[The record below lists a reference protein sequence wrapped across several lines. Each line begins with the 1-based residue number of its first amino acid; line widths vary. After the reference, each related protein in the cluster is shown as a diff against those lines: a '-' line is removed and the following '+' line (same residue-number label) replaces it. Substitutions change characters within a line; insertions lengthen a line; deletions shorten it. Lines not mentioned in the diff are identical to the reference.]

1 MTAIKVDLDDFLFKY
16 DPEKW
21 KNELVKSY
29 GSDIADPIIE
39 DLESENL
46 FKWVDLFYE
55 NSDDILETDNVIG
68 TKDLE
73 LDELLDRD
81 EVMRL
86 LIESD
91 DSSYLSGIKFSSIL
105 YTGLANQIDKR
116 FDTSEEYVDYL
127 IEKTD
132 QEIDKEEFLDK
143 INSGKL
149 GVPFIKSDLDSELA
163 RVFDELGF
171 YFQTQI
177 PGWNKDDIGSYNYLI
192 KTVTKNGYDEGGKI
206 VFKIENT
213 ITDNIML
220 SDILEDVEENS
231 TEDEIIDTYISYIE
245 CYVITYDSIVIE
257 MYENHR
263 YATKDKNEL
272 CKIDFTEEESVEF
285 YNKNPLPL

>member
-1 MTAIKVDLDDFLFKY
+1 MTSLKVDLDDLLFECDSK
-16 DPEKW
+16 KW
-21 KNELVKSY
+21 KNEFVKSY
-29 GSDIADPIIE
+29 GSDIADPIIK

-46 FKWVDLFYE
+46 FNWVDLFYE

-149 GVPFIKSDLDSELA
+149 GVPFMKSDLDSELA
-163 RVFDELGF
+163 RAFDELGS
-171 YFQTQI
+171 YFHTQI
-177 PGWNKDDIGSYNYLI
+177 PGWNKDNIGRYNYLI
-192 KTVTKNGYDEGGKI
+192 KTVTKDEYNENGKI
-206 VFKIENT
+206 VFNIDN
-213 ITDNIML
+213 IVTDNIML
-220 SDILEDVEENS
+220 SDMLENVEKNS
-231 TEDEIIDTYISYIE
+231 DEDEIIDTFVDYIE
-245 CYVITYDSIVIE
+245 CYVITYDSIVTD
-257 MYENHR
+257 MYKNHK
-263 YATKDKNEL
+263 YATKNKNEL
-272 CKIDFTEEESVEF
+272 CEIDFTEENSVEF
-285 YNKNPLPL
+285 YDENPLPL